1 MSFVSFVFDCYNKF
15 FKESKYL
22 LKLTYCILIMLL
34 FSALIISSMG
44 DILFND
50 ADTVKYWLNE
60 IFISCNIIFS
70 CTVFPIILFEIF
82 IHK

>member
-1 MSFVSFVFDCYNKF
+1 MSFICYVLDCYNKF

-44 DILFND
+44 EMLFND
-50 ADTVKYWLNE
+50 ADTVQYWLNE
-60 IFISCNIIFS
+60 IFISCNTIFR
-70 CTVFPIILFEIF
+70 CAVFPIILFEIF